1 MPDHFDQ
8 FDRDNARYRASSQRR
23 PQERP
28 ERVTVQRGDMHS
40 RPARGAAHPTRPTQP
55 TRPAQPA
62 RPARP
67 TNPGAPAREA
77 RSAARGAASGNPRA
91 SAEGRRGRTQQ
102 PAAQTQRLQ
111 SGRPQA
117 NRTVQNARGER
128 PGATGAGGGAQR
140 AGREWQQPK
149 RGKSPLAKIGCA
161 VAAAAVVLLVAPTA
175 YYALTTP
182 ASFNI
187 TLNGETKTIERFDSV
202 DSLIKDG
209 LADPQPGDYL
219 AVDGSVIEAGGGE
232 KSRITVNDKDPRATF
247 WPLRQG
253 DAVVVENGADVT
265 EDYTFE
271 EISTDPESTE
281 AGWGAIHAYVDGKP
295 RVTELRTG
303 KDSGRTSEVEVQ
315 AAVDSAY
322 VKYNAQTGGDKVV
335 ALTFDDGPWPE
346 TTEQVLDVLDQYGA
360 KATFFTIGDQVAGHS
375 DLVKRAFDAG
385 HQICTHSWDHAAGS
399 GNGVDLTR
407 MSAEEQIAE
416 VTKGYEAIEAV
427 TGTTASHVFR
437 APGGNFTGS
446 IVWTLR
452 DYVDAEIG
460 WNVDTEDWRRPGAD
474 TIANRIM
481 SAKSGEIVLMHD
493 GGGDRT
499 QTVEALRT
507 ALPYLRD
514 QGFRFVTVDELLAYN
529 SPTDMLASA

>member
-1 MPDHFDQ
+1 MSDQ
-8 FDRDNARYRASSQRR
+8 FDRNDGRR
-23 PQERP
+23 QAPSCDSTRKESERVTIPRGDMRSRP
-28 ERVTVQRGDMHS
+28 ERLVS
-40 RPARGAAHPTRPTQP
+40 
-55 TRPAQPA
+55 QPA
-62 RPARP
+62 RPTRPENPTGSARQARP
-67 TNPGAPAREA
+67 
-77 RSAARGAASGNPRA
+77 AARGAASGNPRA
-91 SAEGRRGRTQQ
+91 NAEGRQIRTQGR
-102 PAAQTQRLQ
+102 PAQIQRLQ
-111 SGRPQA
+111 SNRSQA
-117 NRTVQNARGER
+117 SRTAQNAHGAR
-128 PGATGAGGGAQR
+128 PGAASASGGIRR

-149 RGKSPLAKIGCA
+149 RRRSPLAKIGCA
-161 VAAAAVVLLVAPTA
+161 VAALLVVLVVALTV

-187 TLNGETKTIERFDSV
+187 TLNGETKTVERFDSV
-202 DSLIKDG
+202 DSLMKDG
-209 LADPQPGDYL
+209 SITSRPGDYL

-232 KSRITVNDKDPRATF
+232 KSRIIVNDKNARATF
-247 WPLRQG
+247 WPLHQG
-253 DAVVVENGADVT
+253 DAVVVEDGADVT
-265 EDYTFE
+265 EDYTSE
-271 EISTDPESTE
+271 EITSNPEGVET
-281 AGWGAIHAYVDGKP
+281 GWGAIHAYVDGKP
-295 RVTELRTG
+295 RVAELRTG
-303 KDSGRTSEVEVQ
+303 KESGRTAEVEIQ
-315 AAVDSAY
+315 AAIDSSY
-322 VKYNAQTGGDKVV
+322 VKYNAQVGDDKVV

-385 HQICTHSWDHAAGS
+385 HQICTHSWDHAADS

-407 MSAEEQIAE
+407 MSAEEQIDE

-460 WNVDTEDWRRPGAD
+460 WNVDTEDWRRPGAE

-507 ALPYLRD
+507 ALPYLKE
-514 QGFRFVTVDELLAYN
+514 QGFRFVTMDELLAYN
-529 SPTDMLASA
+529 SPADMLGAA

>member
-1 MPDHFDQ
+1 MSDQ
-8 FDRDNARYRASSQRR
+8 FDRNDGRR
-23 PQERP
+23 QAPPCDSTRKTS
-28 ERVTVQRGDMHS
+28 ERVTIQRGDMRS
-40 RPARGAAHPTRPTQP
+40 RPARSAAQP
-55 TRPAQPA
+55 TRPANPGGPVRQA
-62 RPARP
+62 RPA
-67 TNPGAPAREA
+67 
-77 RSAARGAASGNPRA
+77 ARGTVSGNPRA
-91 SAEGRRGRTQQ
+91 NAENRQVRAQGRPT
-102 PAAQTQRLQ
+102 QTQRLQ
-111 SGRPQA
+111 SSRPQA
-117 NRTVQNARGER
+117 SRATQNVRGER
-128 PGATGAGGGAQR
+128 PGAASAGGGARR

-149 RGKSPLAKIGCA
+149 RRRSPLVKIGCA
-161 VAAAAVVLLVAPTA
+161 VAAAAVLLLVAPTA

-187 TLNGETKTIERFDSV
+187 TLNGETKTVERFDSV
-202 DSLIKDG
+202 NSLIKDG

-219 AVDGSVIEAGGGE
+219 AVDGSVIEAGSGE
-232 KSRITVNDKDPRATF
+232 KSRITVNGKNARVTF
-247 WPLRQG
+247 WPLHQG
-253 DAVVVENGADVT
+253 DAVVVEDGADVT
-265 EDYTFE
+265 EDYASE
-271 EISTDPESTE
+271 EITSDPEGVET
-281 AGWGAIHAYVDGKP
+281 GWGAIHAYVDGKP
-295 RVTELRTG
+295 HVSELRTG
-303 KDSGRTSEVEVQ
+303 KDSGRTAEVEIQ
-315 AAVDSAY
+315 AAIDSSY
-322 VKYNAQTGGDKVV
+322 VKYNAQVGDDKVV

-416 VTKGYEAIEAV
+416 VAKGYEAIEAV

-460 WNVDTEDWRRPGAD
+460 WNVDTEDWRRPGAE

-507 ALPYLRD
+507 ALPYLKE
-514 QGFRFVTVDELLAYN
+514 QGFRFVTMDELLAYN
-529 SPTDMLASA
+529 SPADMLANA

>member
-1 MPDHFDQ
+1 MSDQ
-8 FDRDNARYRASSQRR
+8 FDRSNGRR
-23 PQERP
+23 QAPSCDSTRKESERVTIPRGDMRSRP
-28 ERVTVQRGDMHS
+28 ERLISQ
-40 RPARGAAHPTRPTQP
+40 PARS
-55 TRPAQPA
+55 TRPANPTGSARQA
-62 RPARP
+62 RP
-67 TNPGAPAREA
+67 
-77 RSAARGAASGNPRA
+77 AARGAASGNPRA
-91 SAEGRRGRTQQ
+91 NAEGRQIRTQGR
-102 PAAQTQRLQ
+102 PAQTQRLQ
-111 SGRPQA
+111 SNRSQA
-117 NRTVQNARGER
+117 SRTAQNARGAR
-128 PGATGAGGGAQR
+128 PGAASASGDIRR
-140 AGREWQQPK
+140 AEREWQQPK
-149 RGKSPLAKIGCA
+149 RRRSPLAKIGCA
-161 VAAAAVVLLVAPTA
+161 VAALLVVLVVAPTV

-187 TLNGETKTIERFDSV
+187 TLNGEIKTVERFDSV
-202 DSLIKDG
+202 DSLMKDG
-209 LADPQPGDYL
+209 SITSRPGDYL

-232 KSRITVNDKDPRATF
+232 KSRITINDKNARATF
-247 WPLRQG
+247 WPLHQG
-253 DAVVVENGADVT
+253 DAVVVEDGADVT
-265 EDYTFE
+265 EDYTSE
-271 EISTDPESTE
+271 EITSNPEGVET
-281 AGWGAIHAYVDGKP
+281 GWGAIHAYVDGKP
-295 RVTELRTG
+295 RVAELRTG
-303 KDSGRTSEVEVQ
+303 KESGRTAEVEIQ
-315 AAVDSAY
+315 AAIDSSY
-322 VKYNAQTGGDKVV
+322 VKYNAQVGDDKVV

-360 KATFFTIGDQVAGHS
+360 KATFFTIGDQVADHS

-407 MSAEEQIAE
+407 MSAEEQIDE

-460 WNVDTEDWRRPGAD
+460 WNVDTEDWRRPGAE

-507 ALPYLRD
+507 ALPYLKE
-514 QGFRFVTVDELLAYN
+514 QGFRFVTMDELLAYN
-529 SPTDMLASA
+529 SPADMLGAA

>member
-1 MPDHFDQ
+1 MPDQFDQ
-8 FDRDNARYRASSQRR
+8 FDRDNARYRASSNRR

-28 ERVTVQRGDMHS
+28 ERVTVQRGDMRS
-40 RPARGAAHPTRPTQP
+40 RPARPVQS
-55 TRPAQPA
+55 A
-62 RPARP
+62 RPA
-67 TNPGAPAREA
+67 NPGGPARQA
-77 RSAARGAASGNPRA
+77 RPAARGAVSGNPRA
-91 SAEGRRGRTQQ
+91 NAENRQVRAQGR
-102 PAAQTQRLQ
+102 PAQTQRLQ
-111 SGRPQA
+111 NGRPQV
-117 NRTVQNARGER
+117 NRAAQSAHGER
-128 PGATGAGGGAQR
+128 SRVAGANGGAQR

-149 RGKSPLAKIGCA
+149 RGGSPLAKIGCA
-161 VAAAAVVLLVAPTA
+161 VAAVLVVLLVAPTA
-175 YYALTTP
+175 YYMFTTP

-209 LADPQPGDYL
+209 LANPQPGDYL

-232 KSRITVNDKDPRATF
+232 ESRIAVNDKDARATF
-247 WPLRQG
+247 WPLHQG
-253 DAVVVENGADVT
+253 DAVIIEDGADVT
-265 EDYTFE
+265 EDYTSE
-271 EISTDPESTE
+271 EITSDPEGVET
-281 AGWGAIHAYVDGKP
+281 GWGAVHAYVDGKP
-295 RVTELRTG
+295 RVAELRTG
-303 KDSGRTSEVEVQ
+303 KDSGRTAEVEIQ
-315 AAVDSAY
+315 AAVASSY
-322 VKYNAQTGGDKVV
+322 VKYNAQTGDDKVV

-346 TTEQVLDVLDQYGA
+346 TTKQVLDVLDQYGA
-360 KATFFTIGDQVAGHS
+360 KATFFTIGDQVANHS
-375 DLVKRAFDAG
+375 DLVKRASDAG

-474 TIANRIM
+474 AIANRIM

-499 QTVEALRT
+499 QTVEALKT
-507 ALPYLRD
+507 ALPYLKD
-514 QGFRFVTVDELLAYN
+514 QGFRFVTMDELLAYN
-529 SPTDMLASA
+529 SPADMLASA

>member
-1 MPDHFDQ
+1 MPDQFDR
-8 FDRDNARYRASSQRR
+8 FDRDNARYRAPSHHQ
-23 PQERP
+23 PQERR
-28 ERVTVQRGDMHS
+28 ERVTVQRGDMRS
-40 RPARGAAHPTRPTQP
+40 RPARSAARS
-55 TRPAQPA
+55 TRPAQPP

-67 TNPGAPAREA
+67 TNPDAAARQP
-77 RSAARGAASGNPRA
+77 RSAARDAAGSSPRA
-91 SAEGRRGRTQQ
+91 QGRPTKS
-102 PAAQTQRLQ
+102 QRPQ
-111 SGRPQA
+111 GNRPQA
-117 NRTVQNARGER
+117 GRAAHNARGER
-128 PGATGAGGGAQR
+128 PGAASAGSGARR

-149 RGKSPLAKIGCA
+149 RGGGPLAKIGCA
-161 VAAAAVVLLVAPTA
+161 VATALVILLAAPTA

-187 TLNGETKTIERFDSV
+187 TLNGETKTVERFDSV
-202 DSLIKDG
+202 NSLIKDG

-232 KSRITVNDKDPRATF
+232 KSRITVNDKSPRTTF
-247 WPLRQG
+247 WPLHQG
-253 DAVVVENGADVT
+253 DAVVVEDGADVT
-265 EDYTFE
+265 EDYTSE
-271 EISTDPESTE
+271 ETSSDPEGVET
-281 AGWGAIHAYVDGKP
+281 GWGAVHAYVDGKP
-295 RVTELRTG
+295 RVAELRTG
-303 KDSGRTSEVEVQ
+303 KDSGRTAEVEVQ
-315 AAVDSAY
+315 AAVASSY

-360 KATFFTIGDQVAGHS
+360 KATFFTIGDQVADHS

-460 WNVDTEDWRRPGAD
+460 WNVDTEDWRRPGAEA
-474 TIANRIM
+474 IANRIM
-481 SAKSGEIVLMHD
+481 KAKSGEIVLMHD

-499 QTVEALRT
+499 QTVEALKT

-529 SPTDMLASA
+529 SPADMLGAA

>member
-1 MPDHFDQ
+1 MSDQ
-8 FDRDNARYRASSQRR
+8 FDRNDGRR
-23 PQERP
+23 QAPSCGSTRKESERVTIPRGDMRSRP
-28 ERVTVQRGDMHS
+28 ERLVS
-40 RPARGAAHPTRPTQP
+40 
-55 TRPAQPA
+55 QPA
-62 RPARP
+62 RPTRPENPTGSARQARP
-67 TNPGAPAREA
+67 
-77 RSAARGAASGNPRA
+77 AARGAASGNPRA
-91 SAEGRRGRTQQ
+91 NAEGRQIRTQGR
-102 PAAQTQRLQ
+102 PAQTQRLQ
-111 SGRPQA
+111 SNRSQA
-117 NRTVQNARGER
+117 SRTAQNARGAR
-128 PGATGAGGGAQR
+128 PGAASASGGIRR

-149 RGKSPLAKIGCA
+149 RRRSPLAKIGCA
-161 VAAAAVVLLVAPTA
+161 VAALLVVLVVAPTV

-187 TLNGETKTIERFDSV
+187 TLNGETKTVERFDSV
-202 DSLIKDG
+202 DSLMKDG
-209 LADPQPGDYL
+209 SITSRPGDYL

-232 KSRITVNDKDPRATF
+232 KSRITVNDKNARATF
-247 WPLRQG
+247 WPLHQG
-253 DAVVVENGADVT
+253 DAVVVEDGADVT
-265 EDYTFE
+265 EDYTSE
-271 EISTDPESTE
+271 EITSNPEGVET
-281 AGWGAIHAYVDGKP
+281 GWGAIHAYVDGKP
-295 RVTELRTG
+295 RVAELRTG
-303 KDSGRTSEVEVQ
+303 KESGRTAEVEIQ
-315 AAVDSAY
+315 AAIDSSY
-322 VKYNAQTGGDKVV
+322 VKYNAQVGDDKVV

-360 KATFFTIGDQVAGHS
+360 KATFFTIGDQVADHS

-460 WNVDTEDWRRPGAD
+460 WNVDTEDWRRPGAE

-499 QTVEALRT
+499 QTVEALRI
-507 ALPYLRD
+507 ALPYLKE
-514 QGFRFVTVDELLAYN
+514 QGFHFVTMDELLAYN
-529 SPTDMLASA
+529 SPADTLGAA